1 MINVYG
7 SKTTDL
13 STFMRSQD
21 TFAYVKDQ
29 SLVPQNHGCGERK
42 IIIKVGC
49 VCLVFTLFHKENVK
63 INLCSFV

>member
-42 IIIKVGC
+42 QNYNKSWVRVPG
-49 VCLVFTLFHKENVK
+49 VH
-63 INLCSFV
+63 FVS